1 MHPTRIFKTVHEFI
15 LSVAFIVFLVNAVWQ
30 FHEKISTVLSVL
42 LAILAQLIMMDKKEW
57 YASPETKEDDER
69 WGL

>member
-15 LSVAFIVFLVNAVWQ
+15 LSIAFVVFVLNAGLQ

-42 LAILAQLIMMDKKEW
+42 LAILCQLILMDRKEW
-57 YASPETKEDDER
+57 YASPETEEDDER